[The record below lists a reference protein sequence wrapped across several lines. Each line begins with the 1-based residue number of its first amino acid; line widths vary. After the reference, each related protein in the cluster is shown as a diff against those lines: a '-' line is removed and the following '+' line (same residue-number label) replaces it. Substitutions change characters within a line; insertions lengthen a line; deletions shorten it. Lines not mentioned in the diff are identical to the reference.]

1 MRILLVDDEVPFA
14 QAVRR
19 GLEAEGVVV
28 DVCHNGV
35 EGLWLATESAYDVVV
50 LDIMLPGRNG
60 YQVLEALR
68 AGELMLDP
76 SSHRVTC
83 RGEAVE
89 LTAKQFALLHFLVR
103 NRDQVVSKAQILDN
117 VWGSDF
123 EGSENIV
130 EVYVR
135 NLRKRIDIPFNR
147 ESLEMVRGAGYRL
160 TCV

>member
-1 MRILLVDDEVPFA
+1 M
-14 QAVRR
+14 
-19 GLEAEGVVV
+19 
-28 DVCHNGV
+28 
-35 EGLWLATESAYDVVV
+35 
-50 LDIMLPGRNG
+50 
-60 YQVLEALR
+60 
-68 AGELMLDP
+68 
-76 SSHRVTC
+76 
-83 RGEAVE
+83 E

>member
-1 MRILLVDDEVPFA
+1 M
-14 QAVRR
+14 
-19 GLEAEGVVV
+19 
-28 DVCHNGV
+28 
-35 EGLWLATESAYDVVV
+35 
-50 LDIMLPGRNG
+50 
-60 YQVLEALR
+60 
-68 AGELMLDP
+68 
-76 SSHRVTC
+76 
-83 RGEAVE
+83 E

-147 ESLEMVRGAGYRL
+147 ESLETVRGAGYRL

>member
-1 MRILLVDDEVPFA
+1 M
-14 QAVRR
+14 
-19 GLEAEGVVV
+19 
-28 DVCHNGV
+28 
-35 EGLWLATESAYDVVV
+35 
-50 LDIMLPGRNG
+50 
-60 YQVLEALR
+60 
-68 AGELMLDP
+68 
-76 SSHRVTC
+76 
-83 RGEAVE
+83 E

-147 ESLEMVRGAGYRL
+147 
-160 TCV
+160 